1 MNNKQFETARLCLHV
16 ITPINIADGITLGD
30 KDYLYDAKTQKA
42 YFLNLQLWHKFIY
55 SHGLLPRYEV
65 FLQRN
70 GKILLE
76 WLRENGY
83 DIADVQ
89 SCIVAEVQAKVDLRA
104 EEQQQRGSWRKGGAQ
119 TRGNVRSNASK
130 KKLNDVNR
138 HIQLPDGSLYI
149 PGSSI
154 KGAFRTAIL
163 YALLQKRPDIKNRYW
178 QQVLFLL
185 DKSNLNIK
193 KDFGKLTNDMEAEL
207 LHTLQLPDKNGYIKS
222 NNAVCS
228 ALRGL
233 QVSDTFA
240 GKNIQAGILQ
250 KLDVG
255 FNIKAGGCIKENPLP
270 IYRECILP
278 GADLTF
284 DVKIDKAYMQSIG
297 LASVDAL
304 LAALCNFNTAVMDL
318 LEDAFKKHYPGA
330 FTNVCGANMFVG
342 AGTGFLSKTLLAMLA
357 PNKENAKN
365 VIRELLDKS
374 FKQHK
379 HMQYDKVISPRTL
392 KCTSYNGQIML
403 MGLAE
408 VRRQ

>member
-55 SHGLLPRYEV
+55 SHGLLPSYEV
-65 FLQRN
+65 FLQRKN
-70 GKILLE
+70 QILLE
-76 WLRENGY
+76 WLRNAGY
-83 DIADVQ
+83 TIEDVR
-89 SCIVAEVQAKVDLRA
+89 SCIIAEAQAEADLRN
-104 EEQQQRGSWRKGGAQ
+104 SD
-119 TRGNVRSNASK
+119 K
-130 KKLNDVNR
+130 KTLNDVSRNV
-138 HIQLPDGSLYI
+138 QQPDGSLYI

-185 DKSNLNIK
+185 DKPYLNLK

-255 FNIKAGGCIKENPLP
+255 FNIKAGGRIKENPLPIP

-278 GADLTF
+278 GAELVFDL
-284 DVKIDKAYMQSIG
+284 KIEKAYMQSLGIG
-297 LASVDAL
+297 CIDAL
-304 LAALCNFNTAVMDL
+304 LVLLQNFNDAVMAL
-318 LEDAFKKHYPGA
+318 LEDAFKKHYPA
-330 FTNVCGANMFVG
+330 PFDSIAAANMFIG

-357 PNKENAKN
+357 PNKEDAKN
-365 VIRELLDKS
+365 AVKRLLDKS
-374 FKQHK
+374 FKK
-379 HMQYDKVISPRTL
+379 HEHLTLDKVISPRML

>member
-55 SHGLLPRYEV
+55 SHGLLPSYEV
-65 FLQRN
+65 FLQRKN
-70 GKILLE
+70 QILLE
-76 WLRENGY
+76 WLRNAGY
-83 DIADVQ
+83 TVEDVR
-89 SCIVAEVQAKVDLRA
+89 SCIIAEAQAEADLRN
-104 EEQQQRGSWRKGGAQ
+104 SD
-119 TRGNVRSNASK
+119 K
-130 KKLNDVNR
+130 KTLNDVSRNV
-138 HIQLPDGSLYI
+138 QQPDGGLYI

-154 KGAFRTAIL
+154 KGALRTAIL
-163 YALLQKRPDIKNRYW
+163 YALLQKHPDIKNKYW
-178 QQVLFLL
+178 RQVQFLL
-185 DKSNLNIK
+185 SRDHN
-193 KDFGKLTNDMEAEL
+193 DFKRLTTDMETEL
-207 LHTLQLPDKNGYIKS
+207 LHTLQLPDKKGNINN

-240 GKNIQAGILQ
+240 GKNVQAGILQ
-250 KLDVG
+250 KVDVS
-255 FNIKAGGCIKENPLP
+255 FNAKAGGRIKDKPLP

-278 GADLTF
+278 GAELVFDL
-284 DVKIDKAYMQSIG
+284 KIEKAYMQSLGIG
-297 LASVDAL
+297 SIDAL
-304 LAALCNFNTAVMDL
+304 LVMLQNFNDAVMAL
-318 LEDAFKKHYPGA
+318 LEDAFKKHYPA
-330 FTNVCGANMFVG
+330 PFDSIAAANMFIG

-357 PNKENAKN
+357 PNKEDAKN
-365 VIRELLDKS
+365 AVKRLLDKS
-374 FKQHK
+374 FKK
-379 HMQYDKVISPRTL
+379 HEHLTLDKVISPRTL

>member
-55 SHGLLPRYEV
+55 SHGLLPSYEA

-89 SCIVAEVQAKVDLRA
+89 SCIIAEVQAKVDLRA
-104 EEQQQRGSWRKGGAQ
+104 EEQRQRGSWRNGGAQ
-119 TRGNVRSNASK
+119 TRGNVRNNSSK

-138 HIQLPDGSLYI
+138 HIQQPDGSLYI

-178 QQVLFLL
+178 RQVLFLL
-185 DKSNLNIK
+185 NKPKLNIK
-193 KDFGKLTNDMEAEL
+193 KEFGNLTNAMEAEL
-207 LHTLQLPDKNGYIKS
+207 LHTLQLPDKNGYVKS

-228 ALRGL
+228 AMRGL
-233 QVSDTFA
+233 QVSDTFV
-240 GKNIQAGILQ
+240 GKNVQAGILQ

-255 FNIKAGGCIKENPLP
+255 FERIEGEPLP
-270 IYRECILP
+270 TYRECILP
-278 GADLTF
+278 GADLVF
-284 DVKIDKAYMQSIG
+284 DVKIDKAYMQTIGMASI
-297 LASVDAL
+297 DAL
-304 LAALCNFNTAVMDL
+304 LVALFNFNTAVMDL
-318 LEDAFKKHYPGA
+318 LENAFKKHYPKA
-330 FTNVCGANMFVG
+330 FINVGGANMFVG

-357 PNKENAKN
+357 PNKEEAKN

>member
-55 SHGLLPRYEV
+55 SHGLLPRYEA

-89 SCIVAEVQAKVDLRA
+89 ECIIAEVQAKVDLRA
-104 EEQQQRGSWRKGGAQ
+104 DNGQQGGAWRNGGAQ
-119 TRGNVRSNASK
+119 ARGNVRTGSSK
-130 KKLNDVNR
+130 QKLNDVNR
-138 HIQLPDGSLYI
+138 HIQQPDGSLYI

-163 YALLQKRPDIKNRYW
+163 YALLQKRPDVKAKYW
-178 QQVLFLL
+178 RQVQQLL
-185 DKSNLNIK
+185 SKSDLKVK
-193 KDFGKLTNDMEAEL
+193 KDFGRLTDAMEAEL
-207 LHTLQLPDKNGYIKS
+207 LHTLQLPDKDTYVKS
-222 NNAVCS
+222 NNAVYS

-233 QVSDTFA
+233 QVSDTFT
-240 GKNIQAGILQ
+240 GKNVKAGILQ

-255 FNIKAGGCIKENPLP
+255 FNIKAGGRIKEQPLP

-278 GADLTF
+278 GAELAF
-284 DVKIDKAYMQSIG
+284 DIKIDKAYMQTIDMASI
-297 LASVDAL
+297 DDL
-304 LAALCNFNTAVMDL
+304 LATLRSFNIAVMDL
-318 LEDAFKKHYPGA
+318 LEDAFKGHYPNA
-330 FTNVCGANMFVG
+330 FVNVAGANTFIG

-357 PNKENAKN
+357 PNREAAKET
-365 VIRELLDKS
+365 IRALLDKS

-408 VRRQ
+408 VRKQ

>member
-55 SHGLLPRYEV
+55 SHGLLPRYES

-89 SCIVAEVQAKVDLRA
+89 ECIIAEVQAKVDLRA
-104 EEQQQRGSWRKGGAQ
+104 DNGQQGGAWRSGGAQ
-119 TRGNVRSNASK
+119 ARGNVRTGSSK

-138 HIQLPDGSLYI
+138 HIQQPDGSLYI

-163 YALLQKRPDIKNRYW
+163 YALLQKRPDVKAKYW
-178 QQVLFLL
+178 RQVQQLL
-185 DKSNLNIK
+185 SKFDLKVK
-193 KDFGKLTNDMEAEL
+193 KDFGRLTDAMEAEL
-207 LHTLQLPDKNGYIKS
+207 LHTLQLPDKDTYVKS
-222 NNAVCS
+222 NNAVYS

-233 QVSDTFA
+233 QVSDTFT
-240 GKNIQAGILQ
+240 GKNVKAGILQ

-255 FNIKAGGCIKENPLP
+255 FNIKAGGRIKEQPLP

-278 GADLTF
+278 GAELAF
-284 DVKIDKAYMQSIG
+284 DIKIDKAYMQTIDMASI
-297 LASVDAL
+297 DAL
-304 LAALCNFNTAVMDL
+304 LAALRSFNIAVMDL
-318 LEDAFKKHYPGA
+318 LEDAFKGHYPNA
-330 FTNVCGANMFVG
+330 FVNVAGANAFIG

-357 PNKENAKN
+357 PNREAAKET
-365 VIRELLDKS
+365 IRVLLDKS

-408 VRRQ
+408 VRKQ

>member
-55 SHGLLPRYEV
+55 SHGLLPRYEA
-65 FLQRN
+65 FLQRDE
-70 GKILLE
+70 KILLQ

-89 SCIVAEVQAKVDLRA
+89 DCIVAEVQAKVDLRA
-104 EEQQQRGSWRKGGAQ
+104 KDKQQKGLGQ
-119 TRGNVRSNASK
+119 NGRK
-130 KKLNDVNR
+130 KKLNDINR
-138 HIQLPDGSLYI
+138 HIQQPDGSLYI

-178 QQVLFLL
+178 RQVLLLL
-185 DKSNLNIK
+185 DKTDLNVK
-193 KDFGKLTNDMEAEL
+193 RDFGNLTSDMEAEL
-207 LHTLQLPDKNGYIKS
+207 LHTLQLPDKNGYVKS
-222 NNAVCS
+222 RNAVCN

-240 GKNIQAGILQ
+240 GKKVQAGILQ
-250 KLDVG
+250 KLDVS
-255 FNIKAGGCIKENPLP
+255 FNVREGGRIKEQPLP

-278 GADLTF
+278 GAELTF
-284 DVKIDKAYMQSIG
+284 AVKLDKTYMQTIG
-297 LASVDAL
+297 IANIDSL
-304 LAALCNFNTAVMDL
+304 LAALQSFDDAVLKL
-318 LEDAFKKHYPGA
+318 LEDAFKAHYPQA
-330 FTNVCGANMFVG
+330 FANVAGANVFIG

-357 PNKENAKN
+357 PDRNAAKN
-365 VIRELLDKS
+365 AIKLLLDKS
-374 FKQHK
+374 FRLHK
-379 HMQYDKVISPRTL
+379 HLTLDRVISPRTL

>member
-55 SHGLLPRYEV
+55 SHGLLPRYEA

-89 SCIVAEVQAKVDLRA
+89 SCIIAEVQAKVDLRA
-104 EEQQQRGSWRKGGAQ
+104 DEQRQRESCRNGGAQ
-119 TRGNVRSNASK
+119 TKGNRRNNGSK

-138 HIQLPDGSLYI
+138 HIQQPDGSLYI

-154 KGAFRTAIL
+154 KGVFRTAIL

-178 QQVLFLL
+178 RQVLFLL
-185 DKSNLNIK
+185 DKYQLNVK
-193 KDFGKLTNDMEAEL
+193 KDFGNLTNAMEAEL

-228 ALRGL
+228 AMRGL

-240 GKNIQAGILQ
+240 GKNVQAGILQ

-255 FNIKAGGCIKENPLP
+255 FNIKAGGRIKEAPLP

-284 DVKIDKAYMQSIG
+284 DLKIDKAYMQTIG
-297 LASVDAL
+297 MASVDAL
-304 LAALCNFNTAVMDL
+304 LAALRDFNTAVMDL
-318 LEDAFKKHYPGA
+318 LEDAFKKHYPKA
-330 FTNVCGANMFVG
+330 FINVGGANMFVG
-342 AGTGFLSKTLLAMLA
+342 AGTGFLSKTLLAMLS
-357 PNKENAKN
+357 PDKEEAKN
-365 VIRELLDKS
+365 AIKKLLNIS
-374 FKQHK
+374 FKQHE
-379 HMQYDKVISPRTL
+379 HMLYDKVISPRTL

>member
-55 SHGLLPRYEV
+55 SHGLLPRYEA

-89 SCIVAEVQAKVDLRA
+89 ECIIAEVQAKVDLRA
-104 EEQQQRGSWRKGGAQ
+104 DNGQQGGAWRNGGAQ
-119 TRGNVRSNASK
+119 ARGNVRTGSSK
-130 KKLNDVNR
+130 QKLNDVNR
-138 HIQLPDGSLYI
+138 HIQQPDGSLYI

-163 YALLQKRPDIKNRYW
+163 YALLQKRPDVKAKYW
-178 QQVLFLL
+178 RQVQQLL
-185 DKSNLNIK
+185 SKSDLKVK
-193 KDFGKLTNDMEAEL
+193 KDFGRLTDAMEAEL
-207 LHTLQLPDKNGYIKS
+207 LHTLQLPDKDTYVKS

-233 QVSDTFA
+233 QVSDTFT
-240 GKNIQAGILQ
+240 GKNVKAGILQ

-255 FNIKAGGCIKENPLP
+255 FNIKAGGRIKEQPLP

-278 GADLTF
+278 GAELAF
-284 DVKIDKAYMQSIG
+284 DIKIDKAYMQTIDMASI
-297 LASVDAL
+297 DDL
-304 LAALCNFNTAVMDL
+304 LATLRSFNIAVMDL
-318 LEDAFKKHYPGA
+318 LEDAFKGHYPNA
-330 FTNVCGANMFVG
+330 FVNVAGANAFIG

-357 PNKENAKN
+357 PNREAAKET
-365 VIRELLDKS
+365 IRELLDKS

-379 HMQYDKVISPRTL
+379 HMQYDKVISPRML

-408 VRRQ
+408 VRKQ